1 MKRVLILIIIIAGC
15 IGQQQLQFQSCS
27 PAEQAVTIGE
37 GEELEFSCVLTD
49 SPNVSYMWYVDEE
62 MVSQDSIFT
71 FSEAPGTYTV
81 AIEVTYGRETISHE
95 WEVTVEESLASLDFS
110 IIESK
115 VEAIRGLKFLESVRR
130 IVIDRMEM
138 RENFLEDIQEDR
150 EAIEIEQKVYEALH
164 VWNPED
170 DLFQVYIDVMTE
182 QVASYYDTG
191 DHTYYQVVDP
201 GSPLAYQE
209 FIASHEL
216 VHALQDQHHLLDFDT
231 EDDDEYQAFLS
242 LVEGDALLHQ
252 YEYLYK
258 MPYQKQ
264 AEIFEYINHLEIPV
278 VNQFLENLLVLRYDL
293 GLNFV
298 IEMRLTGIDN
308 LYSRLPSST
317 EQVIHPDKY
326 ISNEQPLPS
335 ALPVIPE
342 WECIAENTLGEAFIA
357 TFLKEHLDAE
367 QAGAAA
373 SGWGGDTYGYYEW
386 LDDYL
391 FIINSYWDTEEDAS
405 EFFMAYYDFIAS
417 WSDGKVGK
425 SGSNLYEIPTG
436 FISFVWRD
444 NQVIIVESSSRDA
457 IELALSLLD
466 SDSSLDCYK
475 NVDSGLMFF

>member
-216 VHALQDQHHLLDFDT
+216 VHALQDQHHLL
-231 EDDDEYQAFLS
+231 
-242 LVEGDALLHQ
+242 
-252 YEYLYK
+252 
-258 MPYQKQ
+258 
-264 AEIFEYINHLEIPV
+264 
-278 VNQFLENLLVLRYDL
+278 
-293 GLNFV
+293 
-298 IEMRLTGIDN
+298 
-308 LYSRLPSST
+308 
-317 EQVIHPDKY
+317 
-326 ISNEQPLPS
+326 
-335 ALPVIPE
+335 
-342 WECIAENTLGEAFIA
+342 
-357 TFLKEHLDAE
+357 
-367 QAGAAA
+367 
-373 SGWGGDTYGYYEW
+373 
-386 LDDYL
+386 
-391 FIINSYWDTEEDAS
+391 
-405 EFFMAYYDFIAS
+405 
-417 WSDGKVGK
+417 
-425 SGSNLYEIPTG
+425 
-436 FISFVWRD
+436 
-444 NQVIIVESSSRDA
+444 
-457 IELALSLLD
+457 
-466 SDSSLDCYK
+466 
-475 NVDSGLMFF
+475 